1 MEVFSEDMRSV
12 HKFGFFHKR
21 SELMIMLPQVPK
33 LRDIFE
39 LFAVKVNARAQAKVE
54 GTPAEAGI
62 GAETVAGSA
71 GTASVAGEADVEA
84 KAKEEVNAE
93 VKAEEGTA
101 IGAGTEEQSGSVTV
115 LGGAPTIDL
124 SDVAECLRTMGLFP
138 SEKWLSDRVVEQLR
152 RREALGP
159 LGAHVARRASF
170 ELVLTLYCQLAT
182 LNDEL
187 TADEVLVALRS
198 CDRQRS
204 GVLSYSEL
212 RHMLTTVGERLEEAE
227 VFSLLHTVSDIS
239 GNVHYEHLVK
249 KMFAKDGQ
257 TEETVHQ
264 ARLYLQ
270 AIGRNAIDMDM
281 AKRDEFID
289 ALREADP
296 SNTGY
301 IDQSILLSVLNR
313 SEEHFTSEELQIL
326 TRGMEDE
333 GHPGINYRRFLRFI
347 MHE

>member
-1 MEVFSEDMRSV
+1 MEATSEHLRSV

-33 LRDIFE
+33 LRDVFE
-39 LFAVKVNARAQAKVE
+39 LFAVKVKARTQTKTDGA
-54 GTPAEAGI
+54 PAEAGM
-62 GAETVAGSA
+62 GTEAAAATV
-71 GTASVAGEADVEA
+71 SVAGEAEVEA
-84 KAKEEVNAE
+84 KDKEAVNAGEETKAKE
-93 VKAEEGTA
+93 GTGG
-101 IGAGTEEQSGSVTV
+101 GAGTGGQSGSVTV

-138 SEKWLSDRVVEQLR
+138 SEKWLFDRVAEQLR

-187 TADEVLVALRS
+187 TAEQVLVALRS
-198 CDRQRS
+198 CDRQGS

-249 KMFAKDGQ
+249 KMFAKDAQ

-313 SEEHFTSEELQIL
+313 SEEHFTAEELQIL

-333 GHPGINYRRFLRFI
+333 GHSGINYRRFLRFI